1 MEGRRGAEASDRRE
15 RRFDMADQFFSSV
28 PDRIPYGG
36 VDSTDPLAFKVYQP
50 DRLVLGKRMEDH
62 LRIAVCLW
70 HSFNWPGSDVFGVGT
85 FDRPWLD
92 PRLDVMLA
100 ARAKL
105 DAAFEFLVKLGV
117 PFFCFHDRDVAP
129 EGATWRETQSILDA
143 VVDDIAGRMERTGVR
158 LLWGTANLFSHPRYA
173 AGAATNPD
181 PEVFAVAAAQVK
193 SMLEITKRLGGANYV
208 LWGGREGYETL
219 LNTDLAREEDQLAR
233 FLAMVADHKHRIG
246 FQGTLLIEPKPQEP
260 TKHQYDYDVAAIRGF
275 LERHGLAREYRL
287 NLEVNHATL
296 AGHSFHHEVSAAI
309 AGGVFGSV
317 DANRGDYQ
325 NGWDTDQFPNSVDEL
340 SLAVYEIVRSG
351 GFTTGGFNFDTK
363 LRRQSIRREDL
374 FHAHIG
380 GIDTLA
386 RSLLVAATM
395 IEDGS
400 LERLRTERYAGW
412 NETLGRSILTGDEPI
427 EVIAGRVFAGEIDP
441 APVSGRQEELEN
453 IVNRAIW
460 TVDARERDA
469 AASAR

>member
-1 MEGRRGAEASDRRE
+1 M
-15 RRFDMADQFFSSV
+15 DQDFFAGV
-28 PDRIPYGG
+28 PQRIPFGG
-36 VDSTDPLAFKVYQP
+36 LDSTDPLAFKVYQP

-92 PRLDVMLA
+92 PRLDPMIA

-105 DAAFEFLVKLGV
+105 DAAFEFLTKLGV
-117 PFFCFHDRDVAP
+117 PYFCFHDRDVAP
-129 EGATWRETQSILDA
+129 EGKTWSETQRTLET
-143 VVDDIAGRMERTGVR
+143 VVDQIAGRMDRTGLR

-181 PEVFAVAAAQVK
+181 PEVVAVAAAQVR
-193 SMLEITKRLGGANYV
+193 SMLDATKRLGGENYV

-219 LNTDLAREEDQLAR
+219 LNTDLAHEEQQLAR
-233 FLAMVADHKHRIG
+233 FLAMVANYKHKIG
-246 FQGTLLIEPKPQEP
+246 FKGSLLIEPKPQEP

-275 LERHGLAREYRL
+275 LERHDLAGEYRL

-296 AGHSFHHEVSAAI
+296 AGHSFHHEVAAAI
-309 AGGVFGSV
+309 DGGVFGSI
-317 DANRGDYQ
+317 DANRGDPQ

-340 SLAVYEIVRSG
+340 ALAVYEIVRSG

-363 LRRQSIRREDL
+363 LRRQSLSRDDL

-386 RSLLVAATM
+386 RSLLVAAAL
-395 IEDGS
+395 IEDGE
-400 LERLRTERYAGW
+400 LERLQTERYAGW
-412 NETLGRSILTGDEPI
+412 SGELGRSILGGKTALDLLS
-427 EVIAGRVFAGEIDP
+427 VRVLAGEIDP
-441 APVSGRQEELEN
+441 RPVSGRQELLEN

-460 TVDARERDA
+460 SVDRAEVA
-469 AASAR
+469 AGASVGAAGRS